1 MDLNKVEDMAKK
13 LRRKTHDISHNCN
26 LSAHIGGGLSI
37 GVLSLP
43 CSS

>member
-1 MDLNKVEDMAKK
+1 MDLNKVEDMVKK
-13 LRRKTHDISHNCN
+13 MRRKILDISHNCN